1 MQLVSHPPQ
10 PSPKTLERELN
21 PQCALDFSLE
31 STSFKVE
38 QTEIAKS
45 FVWLQGLGP
54 DVGEEE
60 MKNDIGHTYMGKA
73 GSVGWRKCSIP
84 EAQHVYYI
92 ELARKQGCCTGQQG
106 GGHYMQINKE
116 GRTMHM

>member
-1 MQLVSHPPQ
+1 MIASWGAHLHQKQTVNPYSSAIVIMHLVSHPPQ

-21 PQCALDFSLE
+21 PLCALDFSLE

-54 DVGEEE
+54 DVGE
-60 MKNDIGHTYMGKA
+60 
-73 GSVGWRKCSIP
+73 
-84 EAQHVYYI
+84 
-92 ELARKQGCCTGQQG
+92 
-106 GGHYMQINKE
+106 
-116 GRTMHM
+116 